1 MQNAVSEHTI
11 KLASLKKTLRNTKV
25 NVPLGTLILT
35 HSAYFIF
42 FYSHFSLLHEYFS
55 RLVLVH

>member
-11 KLASLKKTLRNTKV
+11 KVASLKKPLRNTKV

-42 FYSHFSLLHEYFS
+42 FIPIFLCYMNI
-55 RLVLVH
+55 LVD

>member
-1 MQNAVSEHTI
+1 MLRQNTI
-11 KLASLKKTLRNTKV
+11 KVVRLKNLRNTKV

-35 HSAYFIF
+35 HYTYFTF
-42 FYSHFSLLHEYFS
+42 FYSHFSLLREYFS

>member
-11 KLASLKKTLRNTKV
+11 KVASLEKNLRNTKV

-35 HSAYFIF
+35 HCAYFIF
-42 FYSHFSLLHEYFS
+42 FIPIFLCYMNI
-55 RLVLVH
+55 LVD